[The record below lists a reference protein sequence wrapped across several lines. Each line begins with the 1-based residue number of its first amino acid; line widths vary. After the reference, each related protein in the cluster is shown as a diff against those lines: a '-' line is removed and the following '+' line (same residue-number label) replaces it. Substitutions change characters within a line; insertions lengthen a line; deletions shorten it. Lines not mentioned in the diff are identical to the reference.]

1 MRTLVDEICHFLSE
15 NGLEYVERLH
25 DGHAVIM
32 TGVQDRCIVPYH
44 IASRS
49 PEEAETAA
57 ADIGQLVSDLAKQGI
72 SPIVITEDR
81 WYRQNEMMKSR
92 LLAHLE
98 MFTPVFARNC
108 KVRKID
114 KDEASGFLEGSH
126 SYGDAACR
134 YRYGM
139 FLKKSPETLV
149 AVATFSNARKW
160 QKGDKVIRS
169 YEWTRYA
176 SLPEVRVI
184 GGMGKLLKTF
194 IRDVRPDD
202 VMSYADLEWSEGRV
216 YEQLGFVLE
225 GRKDSVLFEVDGQW
239 CRRPVGKAESMQHGS
254 SLYLRNFGSNKYRLK
269 LTEYE

>member
-1 MRTLVDEICHFLSE
+1 MVQ
-15 NGLEYVERLH
+15 LH
-25 DGHAVIM
+25 AGYTVITVGM
-32 TGVQDRCIVPYH
+32 SNRCVIPYH

-114 KDEASGFLEGSH
+114 KDEASRFLEVNH

-202 VMSYADLEWSEGRV
+202 VMSYADLEWSE
-216 YEQLGFVLE
+216 
-225 GRKDSVLFEVDGQW
+225 
-239 CRRPVGKAESMQHGS
+239 
-254 SLYLRNFGSNKYRLK
+254 
-269 LTEYE
+269 

>member
-1 MRTLVDEICHFLSE
+1 MVQ
-15 NGLEYVERLH
+15 LH
-25 DGHAVIM
+25 AGYTVITVGM
-32 TGVQDRCIVPYH
+32 SSRCVIPYH

-81 WYRQNEMMKSR
+81 WYRQNQMMKSR

-114 KDEASGFLEGSH
+114 KDEASRFLEGNH

-139 FLKKSPETLV
+139 FLKKTPETLV